1 MRLMYAAKK
10 SLAFQLI
17 NTANPCVTA
26 TNTVNPSPYMA
37 VYG

>member
-10 SLAFQLI
+10 LLELQSI
-17 NTANPCVTA
+17 NTVNPCVTA
-26 TNTVNPSPYMA
+26 TSTVNPRPYMA